1 MVLKFLQIDFF
12 ITYVL
17 SSGWASLACEVI
29 NLFAFL
35 KKGMR
40 FIFKMKEDS
49 YSVTSLPYYKEVPRL
64 LLFGFLG
71 YALSILSPI
80 ILPFVC
86 IFFTFAY
93 IVYVN
98 QVSAP
103 LVTFPSFALEI
114 LIVLGL
120 IKCL

>member
-1 MVLKFLQIDFF
+1 MFSYVFYIIMGTHIIQNEISSNNIKKKYAPNFEYQYFF
-12 ITYVL
+12 
-17 SSGWASLACEVI
+17 ACTFSDCTTRKSPDCCCI
-29 NLFAFL
+29 
-35 KKGMR
+35 
-40 FIFKMKEDS
+40 
-49 YSVTSLPYYKEVPRL
+49 
-64 LLFGFLG
+64 LLFGFIG
-71 YALSILSPI
+71 FALSILSPI
-80 ILPFVC
+80 ILPFMC
-86 IFFTFAY
+86 IFFILAY

>member
-1 MVLKFLQIDFF
+1 VVLKFLQIDFF

-29 NLFAFL
+29 NLSAL
-35 KKGMR
+35 LNKSMR
-40 FIFKMKEDS
+40 FIFRMKDDS
-49 YSVTSLPYYKEVPRL
+49 YSVTSFPYYKEVPHL
-64 LLFGFLG
+64 LLFGFIG
-71 YALSILSPI
+71 FALSIVSPT

-86 IFFTFAY
+86 IFFMLAY
-93 IVYVN
+93 MVYVN